1 MLFPQASQVLVLI
14 RYFVFSPLHFSKFIG
29 KKETVSKI
37 IAEVKEADLSFSSH
51 SVEGSSADAAF
62 NTAISILQWSMGAM

>member
-29 KKETVSKI
+29 KKETFF
-37 IAEVKEADLSFSSH
+37 IAPGAFMDVTANDVTP
-51 SVEGSSADAAF
+51 SVMIALGV
-62 NTAISILQWSMGAM
+62 NW